1 MSFTPASTKSESTR
15 ARATSGGDFHF
26 EIPPPT
32 PTNTTNLFTSPDR
45 RGLFEVDLFA
55 KSTFSVQSPS
65 TKNNNLHSQ
74 KPFVIVI
81 DNDPERTKW
90 YAKENEEE
98 FMSALRSLNILSTA
112 TDPSSS
118 PIKFFVDVNFET
130 LTEENFLELCSTLH
144 LHEVTTRDCA
154 IEDTTVTDTKV
165 SLFDSYLFC
174 IVDTLMPKKYSNEST
189 RTPSSTTTT
198 TTTKS
203 TTTTTKST
211 TTNSTTTNEAE
222 EWETRNLNVILYQH
236 GAVCLHNGAMPGPH
250 DIVRRISR
258 HHRGSVPSSEWIQ
271 WAAIDVM
278 LLSLVPLIDVT
289 VSMVDAID
297 QKSLPMNPEQEIDQ
311 SEILR
316 DMRVARRR
324 LSQVRRQ
331 KKKKKKEE
339 SCCLLL
345 WLLLSL
351 VLLWSR

>member
-90 YAKENEEE
+90 YAKEEEEE
-98 FMSALRSLNILSTA
+98 FMSDLRSLNILSTT

-144 LHEVTTRDCA
+144 LHEVTTRDCFV
-154 IEDTTVTDTKV
+154 EDLTVTDTKV

-174 IVDTLMPKKYSNEST
+174 IVDTLMPKKYSADTT
-189 RTPSSTTTT
+189 RPPSSTTTT
-198 TTTKS
+198 TTINS
-203 TTTTTKST
+203 TTTKST

-324 LSQVRRQ
+324 LSQVRR
-331 KKKKKKEE
+331 KEE
-339 SCCLLL
+339 RRELLL
-345 WLLLSL
+345 LLL
-351 VLLWSR
+351 LLY